1 MAKQTRITY
10 QRFKQLFHGYGTGVD
25 EMIERA
31 YELLNKTRDIKKMW
45 EKAELEYQQQYEW
58 HDVYPAEKNL

>member
-1 MAKQTRITY
+1 
-10 QRFKQLFHGYGTGVD
+10 
-25 EMIERA
+25 MIKCA

-58 HDVYPAEKNL
+58 HDVYPAKKNL